1 MGVPALANTIQARKR
16 IRQSEKRRLHNASM
30 RSSMRTASKKVI
42 KAVTAGDKTGAESAF
57 TAAVPEIDRMARK
70 GIIHKNKAARQKSRL
85 SRQIR
90 TLQA

>member
-1 MGVPALANTIQARKR
+1 LANTIQARKR
-16 IRQSEKRRLHNASM
+16 IRQAEKRRLQNASM
-30 RSSMRTASKKVI
+30 RSSMRTASKKVV
-42 KAVTAGDKTGAESAF
+42 KAVGAGDKAVAESAF
-57 TAAVPEIDRMARK
+57 AAAVPEIDRMARK